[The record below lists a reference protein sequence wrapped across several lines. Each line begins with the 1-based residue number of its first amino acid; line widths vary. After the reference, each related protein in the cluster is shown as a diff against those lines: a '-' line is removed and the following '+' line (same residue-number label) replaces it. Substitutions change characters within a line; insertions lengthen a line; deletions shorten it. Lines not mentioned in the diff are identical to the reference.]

1 MPLLGKR
8 KYINEKI
15 ETMINKL
22 DDLGYDTTEVKNRF
36 YEIQEEQESEESA
49 GRILPYRKKI
59 DDVLNM
65 IDKLVNGNNEEEES
79 LNYESEDSYTKEDN
93 ISTPS
98 KQFKQNLIN
107 TINDNKVNNSNSFDL
122 F

>member
-8 KYINEKI
+8 RYINEKI
-15 ETMINKL
+15 INMINKL
-22 DDLGYDTTEVKNRF
+22 DDLGYDTTDVKNRF
-36 YEIQEEQESEESA
+36 YEIQQEQEDDESA
-49 GRILPYRKKI
+49 GRMLPYRKKI

-65 IDKLVNGNNEEEES
+65 IDKLVNGSDESDESIKSNE
-79 LNYESEDSYTKEDN
+79 SYTEDEN
-93 ISTPS
+93 IDNSS

-107 TINDNKVNNSNSFDL
+107 TINDKKVNNSNSLDL

>member
-15 ETMINKL
+15 ENMINKL

-36 YEIQEEQESEESA
+36 YEIQEEQEDDESA
-49 GRILPYRKKI
+49 GRMLPYRKKI

-65 IDKLVNGNNEEEES
+65 IDKLINGSDESDEKIKSNE
-79 LNYESEDSYTKEDN
+79 SYTEEDT
-93 ISTPS
+93 IDTPS

-107 TINDNKVNNSNSFDL
+107 TINDKKVNNSNSFDL

>member
-8 KYINEKI
+8 RYINEKI
-15 ETMINKL
+15 ENMINKL
-22 DDLGYDTTEVKNRF
+22 DDLGYDTTDIKNRF
-36 YEIQEEQESEESA
+36 YEIQQEQEIDESA

-65 IDKLVNGNNEEEES
+65 IDKLVNGNEES
-79 LNYESEDSYTKEDN
+79 LNYESNESYTEDN
-93 ISTPS
+93 TSTPS

-107 TINDNKVNNSNSFDL
+107 TINDKKVNTSNSFDL